1 MGVLYVVATPI
12 GNLEDLTA
20 RATRVLASV
29 PVVAAEDTRR
39 TRKLLSHI
47 GASPR
52 LIAYHA
58 ESPERREDA
67 IVACLR
73 QGDVALVS
81 DAGTPGLADP
91 GPDLVSRVRREGMSV
106 VPVPGAS
113 ALATALS
120 VVSFAQQP
128 VTFIG
133 FLPER
138 RPRRERLVRRAA
150 EVARTL
156 VIYLPP
162 HRAAAR
168 VAELLEWLGDR
179 PAAMCRELTKL
190 HEDIR
195 EMPLSAL
202 CEVLAH
208 DAPRGEITL
217 VVDVAEREPAA
228 APEASKVANAVA
240 AALAS
245 RGFAEPGGG
254 GSGPGTADSAAG
266 GLRPGP
272 GTSPLGPGRG
282 ILGSLG

>member
-20 RATRVLASV
+20 RAARVLSSV

-39 TRKLLSHI
+39 TRKLLNHI
-47 GASPR
+47 GAGPR

-58 ESPERREDA
+58 ESPERRENA

-73 QGDVALVS
+73 EGDVALVS

-91 GPDLVSRVRREGMSV
+91 GPDLVARVRREGFSV
-106 VPVPGAS
+106 VPIPGAS

-156 VIYLPP
+156 VVYLPP

-195 EMPLSAL
+195 EIPLSEL
-202 CEVLAH
+202 CAVLTD

-217 VVDVAEREPAA
+217 VIDVAERESEAE
-228 APEASKVANAVA
+228 PESSTVVTAVT

-245 RGFAEPGGG
+245 GASPAQAAAAVARELRVPRREVYALVQELRRGD
-254 GSGPGTADSAAG
+254 SGES
-266 GLRPGP
+266 R
-272 GTSPLGPGRG
+272 
-282 ILGSLG
+282 

>member
-20 RATRVLASV
+20 RAARVLAAV

-39 TRKLLSHI
+39 TRKLLNHL

-67 IVACLR
+67 IVACLGE
-73 QGDVALVS
+73 GDVALVT

-91 GPDLVSRVRREGMSV
+91 GPDLVARVRREGISV
-106 VPVPGAS
+106 VPIPGVS

-138 RPRRERLVRRAA
+138 TPRRERLVRRAA
-150 EVARTL
+150 AVARTL

-195 EMPLSAL
+195 ELSLSELHEAL
-202 CEVLAH
+202 A
-208 DAPRGEITL
+208 DGAARGEITL
-217 VVDVAEREPAA
+217 VVDVAGREPDA
-228 APEASKVANAVA
+228 APEETDIEAAVA
-240 AALAS
+240 AALAA
-245 RGFAEPGGG
+245 GATP
-254 GSGPGTADSAAG
+254 AQAAAAVARELQVPRREAYAMAQR
-266 GLRPGP
+266 LRRATP
-272 GTSPLGPGRG
+272 REAH
-282 ILGSLG
+282 

>member
-20 RATRVLASV
+20 RAARVLGSV

-39 TRKLLSHI
+39 TRKLLNHI
-47 GASPR
+47 GASAR

-91 GPDLVSRVRREGMSV
+91 GPDLVARVRREGMSV
-106 VPVPGAS
+106 VPIPGAS

-162 HRAAAR
+162 HRAAKR
-168 VAELLEWLGDR
+168 VDELREWLGDR
-179 PAAMCRELTKL
+179 PTAICRELTKL

-195 EMPLSAL
+195 ELPLSEL
-202 CEVLAH
+202 CDLLEA

-217 VVDVAEREPAA
+217 VLDVTEREPEAVPEPSRVAA
-228 APEASKVANAVA
+228 AVS

-245 RGFAEPGGG
+245 GASPSQAAASVARELRVPRREVYALAQELRR
-254 GSGPGTADSAAG
+254 ADPAKES
-266 GLRPGP
+266 
-272 GTSPLGPGRG
+272 
-282 ILGSLG
+282 

>member
-20 RATRVLASV
+20 RAARVLASV

-39 TRKLLSHI
+39 TRKLLNHI

-58 ESPERREDA
+58 DSPERREDA

-73 QGDVALVS
+73 EGDVALVS

-91 GPDLVSRVRREGMSV
+91 GPDLVARVRREGMSV
-106 VPVPGAS
+106 VPIPGAS

-162 HRAAAR
+162 HRAGAR
-168 VAELLEWLGDR
+168 VVELLEWLGDR

-195 EMPLSAL
+195 EMSLSQLGA
-202 CEVLAH
+202 VLT
-208 DAPRGEITL
+208 DDTPRGEITL
-217 VVDVAEREPAA
+217 VIDVAEREPEAE
-228 APEASKVANAVA
+228 PEASKVANAVT

-245 RGFAEPGGG
+245 GASPAQAAAAVARELRIPRREVYALVQELRRGE
-254 GSGPGTADSAAG
+254 SGESC
-266 GLRPGP
+266 
-272 GTSPLGPGRG
+272 
-282 ILGSLG
+282 

>member
-20 RATRVLASV
+20 RATRVLSSV

-39 TRKLLSHI
+39 TRKLLNHI

-73 QGDVALVS
+73 EGDVALVS

-91 GPDLVSRVRREGMSV
+91 GPDLVARVRREGMSV
-106 VPVPGAS
+106 VPIPGAS

-156 VIYLPP
+156 VIFLPP

-168 VAELLEWLGDR
+168 VVELFEWLGDR
-179 PAAMCRELTKL
+179 PTAMCRELTKL

-195 EMPLSAL
+195 EMPLSKL
-202 CEVLAH
+202 CEMLAH
-208 DAPRGEITL
+208 GAPRGEITL
-217 VVDVAEREPAA
+217 VIDVAEREPEAT
-228 APEASKVANAVA
+228 PEASSVATAVTAAMAAGASPSQAAAAVA
-240 AALAS
+240 
-245 RGFAEPGGG
+245 RE
-254 GSGPGTADSAAG
+254 
-266 GLRPGP
+266 LRIPRREVYAVAQELRRRDP
-272 GTSPLGPGRG
+272 ARES
-282 ILGSLG
+282 

>member
-20 RATRVLASV
+20 RAARVLAAV

-39 TRKLLSHI
+39 TRKLLDHL
-47 GASPR
+47 GARPR
-52 LIAYHA
+52 LISYHA
-58 ESPERREDA
+58 DSPARREDA

-73 QGDVALVS
+73 EGDVALVT

-91 GPDLVSRVRREGMSV
+91 GPDLVARARSEGISV
-106 VPVPGAS
+106 VPIPGAS

-138 RPRRERLVRRAA
+138 TPRRERLVRRAA
-150 EVARTL
+150 AVARTL

-195 EMPLSAL
+195 ELSLSELHEAL
-202 CEVLAH
+202 SDGA
-208 DAPRGEITL
+208 ARGEITL
-217 VVDVAEREPAA
+217 VVDVAGREPEAVPEAADIEAAITDALAAGVSPAQAA
-228 APEASKVANAVA
+228 AAVARELQVPRREVYALAQRLRRATPPEA
-240 AALAS
+240 
-245 RGFAEPGGG
+245 
-254 GSGPGTADSAAG
+254 AG
-266 GLRPGP
+266 
-272 GTSPLGPGRG
+272 
-282 ILGSLG
+282 

>member
-20 RATRVLASV
+20 RAARVLASV

-39 TRKLLSHI
+39 TRKLLNHI

-67 IVACLR
+67 IVACLLD
-73 QGDVALVS
+73 GDVALVS

-91 GPDLVSRVRREGMSV
+91 GPDLVARVRHEGISV
-106 VPVPGAS
+106 VPIPGVS

-138 RPRRERLVRRAA
+138 KPRRERLVRRASA
-150 EVARTL
+150 VARTL

-195 EMPLSAL
+195 EMPLSEL
-202 CEVLAH
+202 QGVLAENT
-208 DAPRGEITL
+208 PRGEITL
-217 VVDVAEREPAA
+217 VIDVAEREPEA
-228 APEASKVANAVA
+228 APEASTVAKAVT

-245 RGFAEPGGG
+245 GASPSQAAAEVARELRVPRREVYALVQELRR
-254 GSGPGTADSAAG
+254 ADRTEAS
-266 GLRPGP
+266 
-272 GTSPLGPGRG
+272 
-282 ILGSLG
+282 